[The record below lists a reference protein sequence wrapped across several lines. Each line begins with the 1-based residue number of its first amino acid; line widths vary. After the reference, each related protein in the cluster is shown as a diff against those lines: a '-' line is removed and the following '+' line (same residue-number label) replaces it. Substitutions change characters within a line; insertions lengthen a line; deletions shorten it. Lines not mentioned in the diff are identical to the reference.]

1 MTEACAGSLFHGFSN
16 VCGWTLIKSWW
27 LLGRWWSDGRRGMR
41 GAAYCYRG
49 PPHPAVLSVF
59 TVCINYS
66 NKYNSVSYLLVLDRW
81 PFHDYSKTLPE
92 LHCSIVQASYLT
104 TLLMKDWFLS
114 CFRRSIAALIIRLS
128 DWEHGIASQFCGGPA
143 ILSSESRGTKTL
155 HQRWGRKTAPWT
167 MPSREGKPPLSAL
180 LRWSTG
186 LCSRNER
193 LCLVWGFWPRFSP

>member
-1 MTEACAGSLFHGFSN
+1 MEWWTERDERSCILLPRSSTPCSAMSLLCASIIQIN
-16 VCGWTLIKSWW
+16 TI
-27 LLGRWWSDGRRGMR
+27 LLVIIR
-41 GAAYCYRG
+41 
-49 PPHPAVLSVF
+49 
-59 TVCINYS
+59 
-66 NKYNSVSYLLVLDRW
+66 VLDRW

-180 LRWSTG
+180 SRWSTG